1 MFPVV
6 SNSKIDLCILVFGA
20 VYTFS
25 LFFFLIPMVKV
36 TKYETV
42 KKRVH
47 LITAY
52 KIIGFFI
59 LAAVIFGIILLLFF
73 KKGV

>member
-6 SNSKIDLCILVFGA
+6 SNSKTDLCMLVFGA

-25 LFFFLIPMVKV
+25 LFFFLLPMVKV

-42 KKRVH
+42 KKRSH
-47 LITAY
+47 LVTAY
-52 KIIGFFI
+52 RIIGFFI
-59 LAAVIFGIILLLFF
+59 LAAVVSGIILLLFF
-73 KKGV
+73 K